1 MNGLLISSRGGEIS
15 YKVPLSSSFIES
27 LDLSSNRLSSTISSK
42 IGKLTNLKEWY
53 VHYNFL
59 TGALPIQAFRQLK
72 QIKGFAVFGNRV
84 EGNVLD
90 VVESWTQLEMIA
102 ITNTAIDNGSIPT
115 TIGQLSLLREL
126 VIENFDPVIPTEI
139 GLLTNLDFFYF
150 QIDRPINASQF
161 LSTIPTELGMLT
173 NLKDLSI
180 ESNYGIA
187 GTIPTGKTI

>member
-1 MNGLLISSRGGEIS
+1 M
-15 YKVPLSSSFIES
+15 
-27 LDLSSNRLSSTISSK
+27 
-42 IGKLTNLKEWY
+42 
-53 VHYNFL
+53 HYNFL